1 VTEAKIPVISVAG
14 GVADAALADQLTDI
28 FHRIGFVVVVDH
40 GVPASLL
47 EDVFASMERF
57 FSLTEA
63 EKRSID
69 KLDSPWFRGWE
80 AVGSEYTNN
89 RRDEREQIDFW
100 SEWPS
105 RPREVE
111 PHYLRLLGPNQWPP
125 TDIHP
130 GLEVLMS
137 EWYAEMGGLA
147 ERLLTL
153 IALGLRLSPDHFSSI
168 VGPEPMSLT
177 KLIHYPPTPEGGAGV
192 NAHHDAGFLTVLAAG
207 DTPGLEVAVP
217 DKGWVTVPSIDG
229 GLVINLGENLQAL
242 TGNYLVATPHR
253 VITAEERY
261 SAGYFHGPSL
271 DVSLAPL
278 DLDPRFVEAVQTS
291 EYHRTA
297 GFMARKEETEAGT
310 DDMASD
316 RPAATYGEQ
325 LWNYFER
332 SYPANMARH
341 HADLITT
348 ETI

>member
-1 VTEAKIPVISVAG
+1 MSEAEIPVISLAG
-14 GVADAALADQLTDI
+14 GVADTALADRLTDV
-28 FHRIGFVVVVDH
+28 FHHIGFVVVVDH
-40 GVPASLL
+40 GVPAVLL
-47 EDVFASMERF
+47 DAVFSSMKRF
-57 FSLTEA
+57 FSLSDDQ
-63 EKRSID
+63 KRSID

-125 TDIHP
+125 DDIHP
-130 GLEVLMS
+130 GLEALMR

-147 ERLLTL
+147 DRLLGL
-153 IALGLRLSPDHFSSI
+153 IALGLGLPPDHFTS
-168 VGPEPMSLT
+168 VLGAEPMSLT

-192 NAHHDAGFLTVLAAG
+192 NAHHDAGFLTVLAPG
-207 DTPGLEVAVP
+207 VTPGLEVAFP
-217 DKGWVTVPSIDG
+217 GRGWVTVPTIEG
-229 GLVINLGENLQAL
+229 GLVINLGENLQAM

-253 VITAEERY
+253 VITAAERF

-278 DLDPRFVEAVQTS
+278 GLDPRFAAAVDASQ
-291 EYHRTA
+291 YHRSA

-316 RPAATYGEQ
+316 RPATTYGEQ
-325 LWNYFER
+325 LWNYFSR

-341 HADLITT
+341 HADLIPP
-348 ETI
+348 E